1 MIRLRGF
8 RTTPSTRLPSYLS
21 GELPMYVYSHF
32 TVTLIES
39 KLQPS
44 PPGLPS
50 IVYRHQLH
58 RKEINFMARMM
69 GDLRNS
75 VLGSGSAGSLR
86 TIPERHAGR
95 ILPGYT
101 GFIPKRQNYIACSYS
116 ETCQRAFSDFYQEMY
131 ANIHQ
136 TSTDPS
142 LAVNSTQ
149 QQPKIQGQMAPL
161 TEVLDKVVSYHPST
175 FAKPL
180 DDDQPSKYYMS
191 GFTGHVPKYRFLFG
205 KGYPIATNEALVK
218 SGKQQRDDGD
228 HLNPSI
234 RTIYQSQHKGV
245 VPSFTGH
252 IPGYKFMHGHTFGR
266 LSKKALEKNA
276 TGKSNIK
283 NNEKKRAFH
292 KSFSS

>member
-1 MIRLRGF
+1 MITRF
-8 RTTPSTRLPSYLS
+8 CKSTI
-21 GELPMYVYSHF
+21 HIF
-32 TVTLIES
+32 HN
-39 KLQPS
+39 K
-44 PPGLPS
+44 
-50 IVYRHQLH
+50 LH
-58 RKEINFMARMM
+58 RKEGNFMARRM
-69 GDLRNS
+69 GDMRNS

-131 ANIHQ
+131 ANIQ
-136 TSTDPS
+136 QASTDPS

-149 QQPKIQGQMAPL
+149 QQPKVQGQTVPL
-161 TEVLDKVVSYHPST
+161 TEVLDKVVSYNPSKS
-175 FAKPL
+175 FNPIAKPL
-180 DDDQPSKYYMS
+180 DDDHPSKYYMS

-205 KGYPIATNEALVK
+205 KGYPVATNEALAK

-228 HLNPSI
+228 RPIPSL
-234 RTIYQSQHKGV
+234 RTIYQSHHKGV

-252 IPGYKFMHGHTFGR
+252 IPGYKFMYGHTFGR

-276 TGKSNIK
+276 TGKSNTK

-292 KSFSS
+292 KSFCS